1 MPDFGMFGAFAL
13 VCVLLWMRGEDY
25 RKRSELAESR
35 IVEIQEHADRAVR
48 LLDDVLSFAGDLV
61 RKTQL

>member
-1 MPDFGMFGAFAL
+1 MPDFGVFGAFTV

-25 RKRSELAESR
+25 RKRMEAAELR
-35 IVEIQEHADRAVR
+35 IVDAEDHADRAVR

-61 RKTQL
+61 RKIQL

>member
-1 MPDFGMFGAFAL
+1 MPDFGIFGAFTV

-25 RKRSELAESR
+25 RKRSEIAEAR
-35 IVEIQEHADRAVR
+35 VVEAEDHADRAVR

-61 RKTQL
+61 RKIQL